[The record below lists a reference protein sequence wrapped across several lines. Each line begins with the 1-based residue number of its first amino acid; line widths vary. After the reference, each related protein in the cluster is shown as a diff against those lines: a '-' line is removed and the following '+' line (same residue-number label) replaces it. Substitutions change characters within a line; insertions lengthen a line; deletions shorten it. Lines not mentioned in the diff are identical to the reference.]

1 MRATEVSTLVV
12 SGCGEGILKTEKKK
26 KKLAGKTIDQGC
38 LLCILG
44 SYERAVDKVPAN

>member
-12 SGCGEGILKTEKKK
+12 SGCGEGILKTDK